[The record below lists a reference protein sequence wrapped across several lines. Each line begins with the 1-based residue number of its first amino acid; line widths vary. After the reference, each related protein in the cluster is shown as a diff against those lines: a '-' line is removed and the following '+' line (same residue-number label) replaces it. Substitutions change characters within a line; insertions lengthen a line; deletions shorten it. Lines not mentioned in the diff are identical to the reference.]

1 MTRKILQ
8 RSRKV
13 LTDTNANVKT
23 LAKHVNKLDKQ
34 LGFLGNS
41 AVQQVLPYV
50 NAAAYAID
58 AFDSLMP
65 SFGVS
70 TPQLTNGV
78 SAGVSQTMQIRRKA
92 PKITGSK
99 GSVRITHKELIG
111 DVTMVSTLATSQTG
125 SNGTSFYYLS
135 PTNSNLFPWLSDIA
149 GNYDYFRFNRVRI
162 VYVPLCATST
172 TGRVMLAYDPDGTDG
187 IPYNRSSLSSYKCS
201 VDSSAWGVSSL
212 DCDLAN
218 NQPWFQTNAVS
229 NTAAYST
236 STQGQVFWSTWA
248 GAGTSTVGEW
258 YVLYDVTL
266 KDPQPNTMDLWRS
279 VGSAGSA
286 TTNFSLDSAAYYLT
300 SDATTIR
307 VGFAAAGS
315 YLIQFFAAST
325 ALTATVGFNSSGAIT
340 IVPSGNKTGDGAQVS
355 ASCIVVVTGTG
366 YSTSA
371 NNVVAPAYAQLGSLT
386 ALGAW
391 TVLVSKV
398 PSPSSYP

>member
-355 ASCIVVVTGTG
+355 ASCVVVVTGTG